1 VTTQT
6 RPASHL
12 LARGRASA
20 QLAVAIRDFVMP
32 SLENLTELLEG
43 PAPVMLDVGVGVAAM
58 AIEYCRMFA
67 HLRVVGLDVA
77 PRPLELAQR
86 LVDEAGMTHRIELRR
101 QDVATLEDRRTFVLA
116 WVPAP
121 FVSPEALEAGV
132 ARVAAALA
140 PGGWLILGHGSFG
153 GEGRADDRQRSEAA
167 ASGGSP
173 VDDENA
179 QRLLRATGL
188 ERVWTVATPADAPA
202 LTVGRCP
209 LRRRLT
215 TAG

>member
-1 VTTQT
+1 
-6 RPASHL
+6 
-12 LARGRASA
+12 
-20 QLAVAIRDFVMP
+20 
-32 SLENLTELLEG
+32 
-43 PAPVMLDVGVGVAAM
+43 M

-77 PRPLELAQR
+77 PRPLELARR

-140 PGGWLILGHGSFG
+140 PGGWLILGHGRSAATD
-153 GEGRADDRQRSEAA
+153 EGTSGNGPRRRRPVARPSTTRTRSAF
-167 ASGGSP
+167 SGP
-173 VDDENA
+173 
-179 QRLLRATGL
+179 
-188 ERVWTVATPADAPA
+188 PAWSGCGPWP
-202 LTVGRCP
+202 P
-209 LRRRLT
+209 LRTHRH
-215 TAG
+215 